1 MTIAPSANFTV
12 REPTVILY
20 DNNEYSFEGFSIF
33 SHEPIIDHLP
43 DCVVVIYNQ
52 EYKLNVVKE
61 DFVENFT
68 VKEIDLLKKF
78 LFRELLEL
86 YDLKWKGHNVGS
98 DGCNRFHVMPRFCRS
113 LPCKFDLSSIVF

>member
-1 MTIAPSANFTV
+1 MTITPSANFTV

-68 VKEIDLLKKF
+68 VKEITAAIDF
-78 LFRELLEL
+78 
-86 YDLKWKGHNVGS
+86 
-98 DGCNRFHVMPRFCRS
+98 M
-113 LPCKFDLSSIVF
+113 